1 MEIFIV
7 ILKSIGIA
15 CFVMCFLIFMV
26 WPVNDDQK
34 QAPAWVICGFI
45 KKSYKKLT
53 TRIN

>member
-15 CFVMCFLIFMV
+15 CFIQFFLIFMV
-26 WPVNDDQK
+26 WPVNDDQN

-45 KKSYKKLT
+45 KKVYAKLT
-53 TRIN
+53 NKG